1 MSQCKC
7 CTYDFLQVVSYLF
20 TKLLVICSIVID
32 YFINELPP
40 VVEKVDSTIHW
51 INLYKVDKVIG
62 FFNKY
67 PLDSDFPVDSAIQ
80 PLNDRGLLKES
91 LSFVG

>member
-1 MSQCKC
+1 MCQCKC

-40 VVEKVDSTIHW
+40 VVERWIALSIGLISIQWIKLLVSLISIHW
-51 INLYKVDKVIG
+51 IAI
-62 FFNKY
+62 
-67 PLDSDFPVDSAIQ
+67 FPVDSAIQ